1 MHTHHSGNTT
11 IYPLNLIMKEAPAAR
26 DRDGFLSELH
36 AGRVRVGGRH
46 GNFFTM
52 ASDMLRLTPASMWIA
67 PLGWHSP
74 RSTGVV
80 TRSCWRV

>member
-52 ASDMLRLTPASMWIA
+52 ATDMLRLRLLCGSRLA
-67 PLGWHSP
+67 WHSP